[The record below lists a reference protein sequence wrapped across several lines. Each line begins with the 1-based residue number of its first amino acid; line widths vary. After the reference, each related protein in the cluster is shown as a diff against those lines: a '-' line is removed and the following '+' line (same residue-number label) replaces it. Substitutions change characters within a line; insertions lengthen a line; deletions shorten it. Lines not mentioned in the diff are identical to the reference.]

1 MAKFKLMGL
10 LKWLLVG
17 LIAGSLAKMIT
28 PQDEKGGWLSSLGI
42 GIVGSIVGGLV
53 AGLIGLNSY
62 RLIGEIIIAFLGSVI
77 VLFIYHKYF
86 ANKGA

>member
-1 MAKFKLMGL
+1 MAKLNYMFI

-42 GIVGSIVGGLV
+42 GIVGSIVGGFI

-62 RLIGEIIIAFLGSVI
+62 RLLAEILIAFLGSVV
-77 VLFIYHKYF
+77 VLYIYHRYMASKS
-86 ANKGA
+86 